1 MQVIRCLK
9 LSEAMETFGGMSA
22 LYDLKDD
29 PKNKQA
35 FKDLYDPKVKALKFG
50 DNDYGFEIF
59 KDDLAKEIYSEDIS
73 AMEAMGK
80 YNQAVKAINHALK

>member
-1 MQVIRCLK
+1 MQVIRCL
-9 LSEAMETFGGMSA
+9 
-22 LYDLKDD
+22 
-29 PKNKQA
+29 N
-35 FKDLYDPKVKALKFG
+35 LYDPKVKALKFG